1 MPVSEIRS
9 IFEPVIAIITSLVQ
23 MQSKISSKNGAA
35 KIVYLVVG
43 LGESACLRDSLLKKW
58 FRTAPR

>member
-1 MPVSEIRS
+1 MPVSEIHS
-9 IFEPVIAIITSLVQ
+9 VFEPVIAIVTSLVQ

-35 KIVYLVVG
+35 KVVYLVVG
-43 LGESACLRDSLLKKW
+43 LGESAYLRDSLLKKW